1 MRKDENII
9 SYSAKELANMRKK
22 GKSKSNWEAVKNIK
36 DQDLE
41 KIIKSDV
48 DSNTTIPE
56 EWEGLTV
63 GFPEPKEQI
72 SLRVDKD
79 VLRWFRGKGKGYQTY
94 MNNILRSYVSMQ
106 EKHSD

>member
-1 MRKDENII
+1 MRKDENIT
-9 SYSAKELANMRKK
+9 SYSAKELINMRKK
-22 GKSKSNWEAVKNIK
+22 GKSKSDWKAVENIK
-36 DQDLE
+36 DKDLE
-41 KIIKSDV
+41 KAVKSDS
-48 DSNTTIPE
+48 DSNTQIPK

-79 VLRWFRGKGKGYQTY
+79 VLRWFRSKGKGYQTY

-106 EKHSD
+106 EKHSE